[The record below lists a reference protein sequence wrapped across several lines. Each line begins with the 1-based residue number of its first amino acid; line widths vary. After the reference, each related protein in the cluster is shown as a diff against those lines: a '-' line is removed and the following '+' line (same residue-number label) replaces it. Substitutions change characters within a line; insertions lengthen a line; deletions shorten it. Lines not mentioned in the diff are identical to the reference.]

1 MATNSEFVDVAE
13 VAKRLDISVSFLN
26 KARLYGDGPPYV
38 KIGRNVRYDWP
49 ETLEWARSKTRS
61 STSENTRE
69 VA

>member
-26 KARLYGDGPPYV
+26 KARVFGGGPPYI
-38 KIGRNVRYDWP
+38 KIGRTVRYDWP
-49 ETLEWARSKTRS
+49 ATLDWAKSKTRA
-61 STSENTRE
+61 STSENARE